1 MRLPY
6 IVLVAIVTFLV
17 TLDASSL
24 LVQAADSKLS
34 SGRSLRIATGI
45 GLEQDEER
53 GLITKIRTALS
64 KKAKVDAWAKA
75 DKSDDF
81 VRKALKMD
89 GVADNNLWATK
100 NYPLYLRFLEKA
112 EAKKIKDWVVSDV
125 TTYNVWVK
133 LGLGSVDDI
142 KKAKSTAGFKTYEK
156 FVNQYDDQWF
166 ALWKKSKKPAPVA
179 TATSPTEMN
188 ARMDILAA
196 ANRGDDYAKQV
207 LGMANLKEEALV
219 SHANFRYF
227 EHYKRVVKDLKA
239 GDKKL
244 NRLPTITER

>member
-6 IVLVAIVTFLV
+6 IVLATVVTFLV
-17 TLDASSL
+17 TLDASSI
-24 LVQAADSKLS
+24 VQATDGKLS
-34 SGRSLRIATGI
+34 SGRSLRIATDT

-53 GLITKIRTALS
+53 GIITTIRTAFS

-81 VRKALKMD
+81 VRKALKMEN
-89 GVADNNLWATK
+89 VADDQLWAMK
-100 NYPLYLRFLEKA
+100 NYPLYQRFAEKA
-112 EAKKIKDWVVSDV
+112 EAKKINDWLIGDV
-125 TTYNVWVK
+125 PTYSAWVK
-133 LGLGSVDDI
+133 LGLGSYDDI
-142 KKAKSTAGFKTYEK
+142 EKVKSTAGFKTYEK
-156 FVNQYDDQWF
+156 FVNQYDDQVLNLLKDYGV
-166 ALWKKSKKPAPVA
+166 AVPVA
-179 TATSPTEMN
+179 KATSPTEMN

-207 LGMANLKEEALV
+207 LGLDKLKGVELT
-219 SHANFRYF
+219 SHTNYRYF
-227 EHYKRVVKDLKA
+227 KHYKRVVKDLKA